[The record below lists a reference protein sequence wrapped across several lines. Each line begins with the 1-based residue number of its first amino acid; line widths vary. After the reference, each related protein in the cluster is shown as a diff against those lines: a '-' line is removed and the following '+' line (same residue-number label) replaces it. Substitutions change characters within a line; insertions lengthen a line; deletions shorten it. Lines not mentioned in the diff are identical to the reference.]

1 MRVLFVGGTGPVG
14 EAAVP
19 HLVAAGHEVALAHS
33 GRHEAFAELEHLH
46 GPRGELLA
54 RDGPAEHWRPE
65 AVIDTFAGGATA
77 AKAREL
83 SGLAERAGVGQ
94 IVAVSSMDVYLQAGE
109 AGVDGHAL
117 AELTTGTLPI
127 GEDAELREPGSV
139 ERSEVH
145 DNVAMEAAL
154 GGAERLTILRPGAIY
169 GHHPRAAVARE
180 WFLVG
185 RVARGERRLGMPMGG
200 NQIFHR
206 VALDRVAGAIAA
218 AIERAP
224 TGAWACNVG
233 DPSALTYGAL
243 ASLVAEQLGWEWE
256 LVPADHSDDE
266 HDHPWNVRHP
276 VLADVRRLE
285 ARLGV
290 LEPDPIAATIAQIEW
305 LWGNRERLE
314 ALTASLP

>member
-1 MRVLFVGGTGPVG
+1 MRVLFLGGTGPVG

-33 GRHEAFAELEHLH
+33 GRHEAFEELEHLH
-46 GPRGELLA
+46 GPRTELLA
-54 RDGPAEHWRPE
+54 PGGPAERWRPE
-65 AVIDTFAGGATA
+65 VVIDTFAGGATA
-77 AKAREL
+77 AKASEL

-109 AGVDGHAL
+109 AGVDGHEL
-117 AELTTGTLPI
+117 AELSSGTLPI
-127 GEDAELREPGSV
+127 AEDAALREPGSV
-139 ERSEVH
+139 ERSDIH

-154 GGAERLTILRPGAIY
+154 GGAERRTILRPGAIY
-169 GHHPRAAVARE
+169 GHHPRATVARE

-224 TGAWACNVG
+224 AGAWACNVG
-233 DPSALTYGAL
+233 DPSVLTYGAL
-243 ASLVAEQLGWEWE
+243 ARLVAEQLGWEWE
-256 LVPADHSDDE
+256 LVPADHSDAE
-266 HDHPWNVRHP
+266 HDHPWNVRQP
-276 VLADVRRLE
+276 VLADVRRL
-285 ARLGV
+285 AAQLGV
-290 LEPDPIAATIAQIEW
+290 LNPDPVAATIAQIEW
-305 LWGNRERLE
+305 LWANRERLE
-314 ALTASLP
+314 ALTASL